1 MEPRTYDQALAC
13 LFSRTSTHK
22 KDWSRTLELMR
33 LFGDPHTSFRSVHV
47 AGTNGKGSVS
57 LKIARTLQH
66 QGYRTGLFISPHIVD
81 FCERISVNGELVSQ
95 DFVVET
101 VGKMLKVVDK
111 CEDMYH
117 FFELTT
123 VLGFLYFQQQAV
135 DIVVVEVGIG
145 GLRDTTNV
153 ITPEVSIITS
163 IGFDHMNMLG
173 NTLEEIAF
181 QKAGIIKP
189 GVPCVIG
196 PNCPR
201 EVFEEQ
207 CRLKGSTLTEVP
219 DMPEATYEVENN
231 ETAFAALRVL
241 ASRGFPVSPES
252 LQSVISSHQPFRF
265 QRNIV
270 QGVEVVIDVGHNST
284 AVERFLGDIK
294 KAFPNRPFQVII
306 GMSANKDV
314 RAVLEIITQQATRIS
329 AFSIDHPRLLPSSDL
344 FSLLSSVNPSKAAL
358 HGGKEVIATVLRSC
372 APGDLVLICGSCF
385 IMAAVQEVLS
395 TLDS

>member
-1 MEPRTYDQALAC
+1 MEPRTYEQALAC

-22 KDWSRTLELMR
+22 KDWSRTLELMH

-81 FCERISVNGELVSQ
+81 FCERISVNGELVSR

-101 VGKMLKVVDK
+101 VGKMLEVVDK
-111 CEDMYH
+111 CDDMYH

-163 IGFDHMNMLG
+163 IGFDHMNILG

-201 EVFEEQ
+201 AVFEEQ

-219 DMPEATYEVENN
+219 DMPEATYEIENN

-252 LQSVISSHQPFRF
+252 LQSVITSHQPFRF

-270 QGVEVVIDVGHNST
+270 QGVEVVTDVGHNST
-284 AVERFLGDIK
+284 AIERCIGDIK
-294 KAFPNRPFQVII
+294 RVFPNRPFQAII
-306 GMSANKDV
+306 GMSANKDI
-314 RAVLEIITQQATRIS
+314 RAVLEIIIQQATRIS
-329 AFSIDHPRLLPSSDL
+329 VFSIDHPRLLPSSDL
-344 FSLLSSVNPSKAAL
+344 FSLLSSINPSKAGL

-372 APGDLVLICGSCF
+372 AAGDLVLICGSCF

-395 TLDS
+395 TLNS